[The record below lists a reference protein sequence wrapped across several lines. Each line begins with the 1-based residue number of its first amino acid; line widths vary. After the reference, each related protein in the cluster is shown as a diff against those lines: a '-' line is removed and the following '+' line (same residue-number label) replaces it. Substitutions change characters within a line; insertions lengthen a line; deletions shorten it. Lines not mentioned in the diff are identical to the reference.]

1 MVARRTSQAWS
12 LAAVAWCVAFGLLS
26 LYWAAGGALGV
37 DQLAASLQERADERE
52 TGFVA
57 ILAATGIAKLLGGI
71 VPLWLAFRPHSRTV
85 QKVLLF
91 LCGAGG
97 ALLALYGVT
106 DVVTGSIRAAQG
118 TMENAIWYAVLWGPT
133 WLLGGVLFLMT
144 SWTFA
149 AEGRRAGLQGARP
162 DRERTSSPSPQ

>member
-1 MVARRTSQAWS
+1 
-12 LAAVAWCVAFGLLS
+12 VAFGVLS
-26 LYWAAGGALGV
+26 LYWAAGGTLGAN
-37 DQLAASLQERADERE
+37 QLAVSLQERADERE

-57 ILAATGIAKLLGGI
+57 IVATTGIAKLLGGI

-91 LCGAGG
+91 LCWAGG
-97 ALLALYGVT
+97 AVLALYGLT
-106 DVVTGSIRAAQG
+106 DVVTGSIRATQG

-144 SWTFA
+144 AWTL
-149 AEGRRAGLQGARP
+149 GRRAEAGRIAGRDQTVKEPAR
-162 DRERTSSPSPQ
+162 RRPSE